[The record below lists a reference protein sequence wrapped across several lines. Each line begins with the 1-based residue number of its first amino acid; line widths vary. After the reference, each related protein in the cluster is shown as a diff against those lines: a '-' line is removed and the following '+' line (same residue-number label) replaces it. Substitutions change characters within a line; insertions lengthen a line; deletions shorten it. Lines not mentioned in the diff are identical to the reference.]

1 MAWEVIARL
10 REASLLGPVCSECR
24 LTTDVVCVSVMT
36 LQEDDFSE
44 LQIASIF
51 GTAKASQEGDNVVI
65 LQKPPSGTKY
75 LQVNKSLC
83 TNLRAVNKSLCA
95 HMCMQ
100 YNVPCTSH

>member
-83 TNLRAVNKSLCA
+83 TKCWL
-95 HMCMQ
+95 
-100 YNVPCTSH
+100 